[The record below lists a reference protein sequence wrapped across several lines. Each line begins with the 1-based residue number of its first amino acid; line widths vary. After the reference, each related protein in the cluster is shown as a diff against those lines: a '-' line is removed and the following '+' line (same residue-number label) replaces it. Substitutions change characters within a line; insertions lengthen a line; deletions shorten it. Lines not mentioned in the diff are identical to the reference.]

1 MDPVSLGLAIGGSFL
16 GSRSAKKQAKAQME
30 AMRRQAEAAYNNALR
45 TGQANLGM
53 GIENLYFG
61 GQQQLLQER
70 INNKVAMDNYRYQ
83 QKVDDQRLAE
93 ANRAI
98 ARNNAKKAALAEI
111 RRDSIKNAHIGRM
124 VGVNLD
130 KAASINK
137 IRKGSNQA
145 AAKAA
150 SSAAARGIIPGG
162 DAHVARL
169 KSMTAEEAADA
180 RTRMEA
186 KAYNDARTASRQTAL
201 QIAASYI
208 EGQGDA
214 MKQKIEGRAPTLF
227 DSTRQVQYLM
237 KRQAGNMQK
246 EFNMNML
253 NAQEAR
259 AGMLANAQANYNA
272 ARSAANSQMY
282 SQIGGALIGYAAA
295 NAEFGTTT
303 YTDNPTNNMG
313 DGFQNQSNWMYN
325 PSSYTDPSYMPTFD
339 ALT

>member
-1 MDPVSLGLAIGGSFL
+1 MDPLSLGLSIGGSLF
-16 GSRSAKKQAKAQME
+16 GRRSAKKAAKAQME
-30 AMRRQAEAAYNNALR
+30 AIRKQAEAAYNNAVR
-45 TGQANLGM
+45 TNQANLSM

-61 GQQQLLQER
+61 GQQQLLQEKL
-70 INNKVAMDNYRYQ
+70 NNQVAMENYRYQ

-111 RRDSIKNAHIGRM
+111 KRDSIKNAHIGRI
-124 VGVNLD
+124 VGSSLD
-130 KAASINK
+130 KAAAVNK
-137 IRKGSNQA
+137 IRKGSNKA
-145 AAKAA
+145 AAQVS
-150 SSAAARGIIPGG
+150 SSAAARGILAGG
-162 DAHVARL
+162 DANVARL
-169 KSMTAEEAADA
+169 KAMSAEEAADA

-186 KAYNDARTASRQTAL
+186 KAYNDARVASRQMAL

-237 KRQAGNMQK
+237 SRQANNMRK

-253 NAQEAR
+253 NAREAR
-259 AGMLANAQANYNA
+259 NGMLANAQSQYSA
-272 ARSAANSQMY
+272 ARSAANSKMF

-295 NAEFGTTT
+295 NNKFGIET

-313 DGFQNQSNWMYN
+313 DGFQSQSDWIYN
-325 PSSYTDPSYMPTFD
+325 SSSFTDPNYMPTFD